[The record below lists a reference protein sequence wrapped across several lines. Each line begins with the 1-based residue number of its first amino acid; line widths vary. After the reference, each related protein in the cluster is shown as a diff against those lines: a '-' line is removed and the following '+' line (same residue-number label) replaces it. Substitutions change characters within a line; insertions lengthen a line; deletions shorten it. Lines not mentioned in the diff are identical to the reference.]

1 MTEAGLIAYQGV
13 CNGMR
18 ERMPIRDF
26 GQYIYNALE
35 QEADEDVTRVAIG
48 LVIDIT
54 DGLREQVSQ
63 YLSSLVPHMLNVLR
77 NDKRKQDT
85 KLAAIQSIASVSCY
99 AAQSFCQYYMVDFLT
114 LLQQAAEV
122 SVKDAEFQNDPDV
135 LEYLVE
141 LRASL
146 IEAYS

>member
-1 MTEAGLIAYQGV
+1 
-13 CNGMR
+13 
-18 ERMPIRDF
+18 
-26 GQYIYNALE
+26 
-35 QEADEDVTRVAIG
+35 
-48 LVIDIT
+48 
-54 DGLREQVSQ
+54 
-63 YLSSLVPHMLNVLR
+63 MLNVLR